1 MRSPSAS
8 RLAVAIV
15 SGVRFAD
22 SALFLFTYHRNLQ
35 GPVVAIRLLV
45 VDSESSANTFDVA
58 ALAAEGVLAYVTES
72 AGPDRDRPQPDVV
85 WFADRAERGA
95 VARVA
100 EIRAIAPECRALVVA
115 GACGSRALA
124 YLQAG
129 VVGVAD
135 FGRDNRRLAE
145 IALRVQSG
153 AYYLD
158 PDIAQVLAIRH
169 VKRLLAPFSAL
180 SSREFDV
187 FCMLAEGFA
196 LQDIAEQLGISSKTV
211 SNCQTSLKLKL
222 GLQGRP
228 AMKKFAERHGLISG

>member
-1 MRSPSAS
+1 
-8 RLAVAIV
+8 
-15 SGVRFAD
+15 
-22 SALFLFTYHRNLQ
+22 
-35 GPVVAIRLLV
+35 VAIRLLV
-45 VDSESSANTFDVA
+45 VDSESSENPFDVA
-58 ALAAEGVLAYVTES
+58 ALAAQGVLAHIAEA
-72 AGPDRDRPQPDVV
+72 AGPDRASPQPEVV
-85 WFADRAERGA
+85 WFADRAELG
-95 VARVA
+95 VAQRLA

-135 FGRDNRRLAE
+135 FGRDNRRQAE
-145 IALRVQSG
+145 IARRVQGG

-169 VKRLLAPFSAL
+169 VKRLLAPFNAL
-180 SSREFDV
+180 GSREFDV

-196 LQDIAEQLGISSKTV
+196 LQDIAEQLGISRKTV

-228 AMKKFAERHGLISG
+228 AMKKFAESHGLISA

>member
-1 MRSPSAS
+1 MP
-8 RLAVAIV
+8 
-15 SGVRFAD
+15 
-22 SALFLFTYHRNLQ
+22 
-35 GPVVAIRLLV
+35 IRLLMV
-45 VDSESSANTFDVA
+45 QSALSNHPIDA
-58 ALAAEGVLAYVTES
+58 GVLAELGVQVEFAPS
-72 AGPDRDRPQPDVV
+72 ADAGQGDTRGRLSADVV
-85 WFADRAERGA
+85 AFADRAECG
-95 VARVA
+95 VEQQVA
-100 EIRAIAPECRALVVA
+100 EIRKLAPDCRALVVA
-115 GACGSRALA
+115 GAGVSRALA

-135 FGRDNRRLAE
+135 FSSDQRRLAE
-145 IALRVQSG
+145 IARRVQGG

-169 VKRLLAPFSAL
+169 VKRLLEPFSAL

-222 GLQGRP
+222 GLDGRD
-228 AMKKFAERHGLISG
+228 AMKEFAESHGLISAGRV

>member
-1 MRSPSAS
+1 MPIRLLMVQSALFDYPIDAGVLAELGVQLAFAPCADLSQSDTRGCLQADVVAFADRAGLGVEQQVAEMRK
-8 RLAVAIV
+8 LAPDCRALIV
-15 SGVRFAD
+15 SGV
-22 SALFLFTYHRNLQ
+22 S
-35 GPVVAIRLLV
+35 
-45 VDSESSANTFDVA
+45 
-58 ALAAEGVLAYVTES
+58 
-72 AGPDRDRPQPDVV
+72 
-85 WFADRAERGA
+85 
-95 VARVA
+95 
-100 EIRAIAPECRALVVA
+100 
-115 GACGSRALA
+115 GSRALA

-135 FGRDNRRLAE
+135 FGTDTQRLAE
-145 IALRVQSG
+145 IAHRVQGG

-169 VKRLLAPFSAL
+169 VKRLLEPFNAL

-222 GLQGRP
+222 GLDGRDT
-228 AMKKFAERHGLISG
+228 MKKFAESHGLISG

>member
-1 MRSPSAS
+1 M
-8 RLAVAIV
+8 
-15 SGVRFAD
+15 
-22 SALFLFTYHRNLQ
+22 
-35 GPVVAIRLLV
+35 AIRLLV

-58 ALAAEGVLAYVTES
+58 ALAAEGVLADVTEFAS
-72 AGPDRDRPQPDVV
+72 PDCDRPQPDVI

-100 EIRAIAPECRALVVA
+100 EIKAIAPECRALLVA

-135 FGRDNRRLAE
+135 FGTDTQRLAE
-145 IALRVQSG
+145 IAHRVLGG

-169 VKRLLAPFSAL
+169 VKRLLEPFNTL

-222 GLQGRP
+222 GLDGRD
-228 AMKKFAERHGLISG
+228 AMKKFAQSHGLISG